1 MKITEGFIL
10 RQIADSNLV
19 VPVGQMAKQFNGVI
33 KLNES
38 GVFMWKKLVDG
49 IDLDGLVNA
58 LTSEYDVDEA
68 TARKDAEA
76 FTNALIRAQIVE

>member
-1 MKITEGFIL
+1 MKIKEGFIL

-76 FTNALIRAQIVE
+76 FTNALIQAQIVE